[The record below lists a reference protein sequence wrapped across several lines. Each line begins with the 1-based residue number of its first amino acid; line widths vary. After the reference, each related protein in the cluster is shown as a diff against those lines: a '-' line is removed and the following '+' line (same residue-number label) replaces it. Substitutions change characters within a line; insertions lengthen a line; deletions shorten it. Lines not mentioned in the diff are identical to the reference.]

1 LTVIHENVHNTD
13 AEVPLRA
20 RLPAARL

>member
-1 LTVIHENVHNTD
+1 LTTIHENVHNTD
-13 AEVPLRA
+13 AGVPLRG